1 MLICLLFFQLFLLS
15 LSVKII
21 SFPLLKRSTKTG
33 DHSENSGEQASFFHA
48 IISLL
53 FLEVVEITSKY
64 LEDLE
69 SSSRKEAWEVYQIYM
84 LQMVANMFFQI

>member
-1 MLICLLFFQLFLLS
+1 MLICLLFFQLFLL

-21 SFPLLKRSTKTG
+21 SFPLLKWLTRTG

-53 FLEVVEITSKY
+53 FLEVIEITSKY

-69 SSSRKEAWEVYQIYM
+69 SSSRKEAREVYQIYM
-84 LQMVANMFFQI
+84 LQIVANMFFQI